1 MKSQSSNRSFG
12 LLFFIVFIVV
22 GLWPVI
28 KGEAAN
34 IYLILISLFFLIL
47 GLINSKILS
56 PFNKAWI
63 KFGEILGLIIAP
75 IIMALVY
82 FIILT
87 PISLIVRML
96 GKDLLGLKF
105 LKKQD
110 TYWTRRK
117 KKIRYNEKTVL
128 NDRFFERILGIFKRK
143 KKILAITNYNCPSFI
158 WSVNC
163 FEPRISSGSIHI
175 YNFLSD
181 IYFRHIS
188 ILSR

>member
-22 GLWPVI
+22 GLWPAI
-28 KGEAAN
+28 KGETAN
-34 IYLILISLFFLIL
+34 IYLILISLFFLIF

-56 PFNKAWI
+56 PFNKAWV

-87 PISLIVRML
+87 PISLIVRMF

-105 LKKQD
+105 LKKRD
-110 TYWTRRK
+110 TYWIKRVK
-117 KKIRYNEKTVL
+117 K
-128 NDRFFERILGIFKRK
+128 LGTMK
-143 KKILAITNYNCPSFI
+143 KQF
-158 WSVNC
+158 
-163 FEPRISSGSIHI
+163 
-175 YNFLSD
+175 
-181 IYFRHIS
+181 
-188 ILSR
+188 

>member
-22 GLWPVI
+22 GLWPI
-28 KGEAAN
+28 TKGETAN

-63 KFGEILGLIIAP
+63 KLGEILGLIIAP

-110 TYWTRRK
+110 TYWT
-117 KKIRYNEKTVL
+117 
-128 NDRFFERILGIFKRK
+128 KRK
-143 KKILAITNYNCPSFI
+143 KKLGTMKKQF
-158 WSVNC
+158 
-163 FEPRISSGSIHI
+163 
-175 YNFLSD
+175 
-181 IYFRHIS
+181 
-188 ILSR
+188 

>member
-22 GLWPVI
+22 GLWPII
-28 KGEAAN
+28 KGETAN
-34 IYLILISLFFLIL
+34 IYLILISLFFLIF

-87 PISLIVRML
+87 PISLILRMF

-105 LKKQD
+105 MKKQD
-110 TYWTRRK
+110 TYWIKRVK
-117 KKIRYNEKTVL
+117 K
-128 NDRFFERILGIFKRK
+128 LGTMK
-143 KKILAITNYNCPSFI
+143 KQF
-158 WSVNC
+158 
-163 FEPRISSGSIHI
+163 
-175 YNFLSD
+175 
-181 IYFRHIS
+181 
-188 ILSR
+188 

>member
-22 GLWPVI
+22 GLWPVT
-28 KGEAAN
+28 KGETAN
-34 IYLILISLFFLIL
+34 IYLILISLFFLIF

-63 KFGEILGLIIAP
+63 KLGEILGLIIAP

-110 TYWTRRK
+110 TYWT
-117 KKIRYNEKTVL
+117 
-128 NDRFFERILGIFKRK
+128 KRK
-143 KKILAITNYNCPSFI
+143 KKLGTMKKQF
-158 WSVNC
+158 
-163 FEPRISSGSIHI
+163 
-175 YNFLSD
+175 
-181 IYFRHIS
+181 
-188 ILSR
+188 

>member
-22 GLWPVI
+22 GLWPI
-28 KGEAAN
+28 TKGETAN
-34 IYLILISLFFLIL
+34 IYLIIISLFFLIF

-56 PFNKAWI
+56 PFNKAWV

-87 PISLIVRML
+87 PISLILRMF

-105 LKKQD
+105 MKKKD
-110 TYWTRRK
+110 TYWIKRVK
-117 KKIRYNEKTVL
+117 K
-128 NDRFFERILGIFKRK
+128 LGTMK
-143 KKILAITNYNCPSFI
+143 KQF
-158 WSVNC
+158 
-163 FEPRISSGSIHI
+163 
-175 YNFLSD
+175 
-181 IYFRHIS
+181 
-188 ILSR
+188 

>member
-1 MKSQSSNRSFG
+1 MKSQNSNRSFG

-34 IYLILISLFFLIL
+34 IYLILISLFFLIF

-87 PISLIVRML
+87 PISLIVRMF

-105 LKKQD
+105 LKNQD
-110 TYWTRRK
+110 TYWT
-117 KKIRYNEKTVL
+117 
-128 NDRFFERILGIFKRK
+128 KRK
-143 KKILAITNYNCPSFI
+143 KKIGTMKKQF
-158 WSVNC
+158 
-163 FEPRISSGSIHI
+163 
-175 YNFLSD
+175 
-181 IYFRHIS
+181 
-188 ILSR
+188 

>member
-34 IYLILISLFFLIL
+34 IYLILISLFFLIF

-87 PISLIVRML
+87 PISLIVRMF

-110 TYWTRRK
+110 TYWIKRVK
-117 KKIRYNEKTVL
+117 K
-128 NDRFFERILGIFKRK
+128 LGTMK
-143 KKILAITNYNCPSFI
+143 KQF
-158 WSVNC
+158 
-163 FEPRISSGSIHI
+163 
-175 YNFLSD
+175 
-181 IYFRHIS
+181 
-188 ILSR
+188 

>member
-28 KGEAAN
+28 KGETAN
-34 IYLILISLFFLIL
+34 IYLILISLFFLIF

-56 PFNKAWI
+56 PFNKVWI
-63 KFGEILGLIIAP
+63 KLGEILGLIIAP

-110 TYWTRRK
+110 TYWT
-117 KKIRYNEKTVL
+117 
-128 NDRFFERILGIFKRK
+128 KRK
-143 KKILAITNYNCPSFI
+143 KKLGTMKKQF
-158 WSVNC
+158 
-163 FEPRISSGSIHI
+163 
-175 YNFLSD
+175 
-181 IYFRHIS
+181 
-188 ILSR
+188 

>member
-12 LLFFIVFIVV
+12 LLFFIFFIVF

-34 IYLILISLFFLIL
+34 IYLILISLFFLIF

-87 PISLIVRML
+87 PISLIVRMF

-110 TYWTRRK
+110 TYWIKRVK
-117 KKIRYNEKTVL
+117 K
-128 NDRFFERILGIFKRK
+128 LGTMK
-143 KKILAITNYNCPSFI
+143 KQF
-158 WSVNC
+158 
-163 FEPRISSGSIHI
+163 
-175 YNFLSD
+175 
-181 IYFRHIS
+181 
-188 ILSR
+188 